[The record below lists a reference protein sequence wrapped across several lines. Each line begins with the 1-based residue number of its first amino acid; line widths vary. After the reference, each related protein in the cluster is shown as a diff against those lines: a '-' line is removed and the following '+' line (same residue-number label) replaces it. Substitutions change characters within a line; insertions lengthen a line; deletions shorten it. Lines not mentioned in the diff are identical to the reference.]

1 MAVSSR
7 HVPSPL
13 PYFLVFM
20 GLLVLTGTTVW
31 VASADLGRW
40 HTTIAL
46 TIAVCK
52 GALIVLFFMHGL
64 ESSKLT
70 WLVIMGSILWLAI
83 MLGGTFS
90 DYLTR
95 RQDEQIR
102 NPTAANWGTRK
113 TGGGASVRLLNT
125 LSPPRCGRGGSA
137 CG

>member
-1 MAVSSR
+1 MAVASK

-13 PYFLVFM
+13 PYVLVFV

-52 GALIVLFFMHGL
+52 AALIVLFFMHGL

-70 WLVIMGSILWLAI
+70 WIVIAGAILWLAI
-83 MLGGTFS
+83 MLGGTYS

-95 RQDEQIR
+95 GKDEQIR
-102 NPTAANWGTRK
+102 NPNAHFAR
-113 TGGGASVRLLNT
+113 
-125 LSPPRCGRGGSA
+125 PPIHCA
-137 CG
+137 V

>member
-1 MAVSSR
+1 MAVSSK

-13 PYFLVFM
+13 PYVLVFL
-20 GLLVLTGTTVW
+20 GLLALTGTTVW

-40 HTTIAL
+40 HTAIAL

-52 GALIVLFFMHGL
+52 AALIVLFFMHGL

-70 WLVIMGSILWLAI
+70 WIVIAGAILWLAI

-95 RQDEQIR
+95 PVDERIR
-102 NPTAANWGTRK
+102 NPTSNVAKPVKRPA
-113 TGGGASVRLLNT
+113 V
-125 LSPPRCGRGGSA
+125 
-137 CG
+137 